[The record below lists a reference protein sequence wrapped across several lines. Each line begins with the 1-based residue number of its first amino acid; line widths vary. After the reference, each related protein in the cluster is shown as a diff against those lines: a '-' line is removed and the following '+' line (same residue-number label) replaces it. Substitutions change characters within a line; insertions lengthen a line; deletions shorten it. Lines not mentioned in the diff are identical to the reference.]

1 MLHVAFRNPNQHPK
15 SSSFHEKSGKFL
27 AEQINYILHI
37 PIDTISTVC
46 GSYLA
51 LLGHAWSHNSKYLL
65 ITFMIANYFGKD
77 WFGIDYIIQCIVNE
91 LKSVKKGYYL
101 SFGKNNYLFLGDIAI
116 SYERCLREASS
127 QNIQFN
133 KHCCRLLVHAILHLL
148 GYDHDISV
156 RASKMQLMET
166 RVLNSV
172 LTNRPKFINI

>member
-1 MLHVAFRNPNQHPK
+1 MAVRVSVNYNDPRWKRF
-15 SSSFHEKSGKFL
+15 EL
-27 AEQINYILHI
+27 ARYVRLLVSKVVQIHQIKL
-37 PIDTISTVC
+37 
-46 GSYLA
+46 
-51 LLGHAWSHNSKYLL
+51 
-65 ITFMIANYFGKD
+65 NYFSLSVFACSDVEIKELNRQYRKKNKPTNVLAWPARQCFFNFD
-77 WFGIDYIIQCIVNE
+77 QDYQ
-91 LKSVKKGYYL
+91 SYD
-101 SFGKNNYLFLGDIAI
+101 KNNYLFLGDIAI

-127 QNIQFN
+127 QNVQFN